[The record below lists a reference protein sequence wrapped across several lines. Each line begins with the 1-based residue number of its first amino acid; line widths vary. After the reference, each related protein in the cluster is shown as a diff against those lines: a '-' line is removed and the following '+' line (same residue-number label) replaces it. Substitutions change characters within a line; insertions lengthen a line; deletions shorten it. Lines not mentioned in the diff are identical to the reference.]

1 MTTDPYSQDGVLKNK
16 FGEKDPKKLEILE
29 KRSTIRGWI
38 KLQNE
43 LIATPNLKLDTALIK
58 KIHKNLFEDV
68 YDWAGQYRTVNIVK
82 GKTMF
87 ANALYVPAALED
99 LVTKLN
105 RDITSKSITSNNVS
119 EKLAYYYGEL
129 NMIHPFREGN
139 GRTQKIFIEKVADKL
154 GYTLQLEKIDSKKLL
169 EVTIES
175 VNGTGRPLKKAFEE
189 VIVTKHFK
197 SQSEQPHINSKSVT
211 SINVSKNNY
220 DLER

>member
-175 VNGTGRPLKKAFEE
+175 VNGTGRPLKKVFEE

-197 SQSEQPHINSKSVT
+197 SQSEQPHINSKSIT
-211 SINVSKNNY
+211 SVNVSKNNY

>member
-1 MTTDPYSQDGVLKNK
+1 MSADPYSQDGVLKNK
-16 FGEKDPKKLEILE
+16 FGEKDPRKLEILE

-43 LIATPNLKLDTALIK
+43 LIATPNLKLDASLIK
-58 KIHKNLFEDV
+58 KIHKNLFDDV
-68 YDWAGQYRTVNIVK
+68 YDWAGEYRTVNIVK

-87 ANALYVPAALED
+87 ANALYVPATLED

-105 RDITSKSITSNNVS
+105 RDITSKSITSNNVG

-139 GRTQKIFIEKVADKL
+139 GRTQRIFIEKVADKL
-154 GYTLQLEKIDSKKLL
+154 GYSLQLEKVDSKKLL

-175 VNGTGRPLKKAFEE
+175 VNGTGRPLKKVFEE

-197 SQSEQPHINSKSVT
+197 SQSEQPHINSKSIT
-211 SINVSKNNY
+211 STNVSKNNY

>member
-1 MTTDPYSQDGVLKNK
+1 MSTDPYSQDGVLKNK
-16 FGEKDPKKLEILE
+16 FGEKDPRKLEILE

-43 LIATPNLKLDTALIK
+43 LIATPNLKLDASLIK
-58 KIHKNLFEDV
+58 KIHKNLFDDV
-68 YDWAGQYRTVNIVK
+68 YDWAGEYRTVNIVK

-105 RDITSKSITSNNVS
+105 RDITSKSITSNNVG

-139 GRTQKIFIEKVADKL
+139 GRTQRIFIEKVADKL
-154 GYTLQLEKIDSKKLL
+154 GYSLQLEKVDSKKLL

-175 VNGTGRPLKKAFEE
+175 VNGTGKPLKKVFEE

-197 SQSEQPHINSKSVT
+197 SQSEQPHINSKSITSTNVT
-211 SINVSKNNY
+211 KNNY

>member
-1 MTTDPYSQDGVLKNK
+1 MSTDPYSQDGVLKNK

-29 KRSTIRGWI
+29 KMSTIRGWI

-43 LIATPNLKLDTALIK
+43 LIATPNLKLDAALIK

-105 RDITSKSITSNNVS
+105 RDITSKSITANNIS

-154 GYTLQLEKIDSKKLL
+154 GYSLQLEKVDSKKLL

-175 VNGTGRPLKKAFEE
+175 VNGTGRPLKKVFEE

-211 SINVSKNNY
+211 STNVSKNNY

>member
-1 MTTDPYSQDGVLKNK
+1 MSTDPYSQDGVLKNK

-43 LIATPNLKLDTALIK
+43 LIASPNLKLDAALIK

-68 YDWAGQYRTVNIVK
+68 YDWAGEYRTVNIVK

-105 RDITSKSITSNNVS
+105 RDITSKSITANNIS

-154 GYTLQLEKIDSKKLL
+154 GYSLQLEKIEPKKLL

-175 VNGTGRPLKKAFEE
+175 VNGTGRPLKKVFEE

-197 SQSEQPHINSKSVT
+197 SRSEQPHINSKSIT
-211 SINVSKNNY
+211 SVNVSKNNY

>member
-1 MTTDPYSQDGVLKNK
+1 MSTDPYSQDGVLKNK
-16 FGEKDPKKLEILE
+16 FGEKDPRKLEILE

-43 LIATPNLKLDTALIK
+43 LIATPNLKLDVSLIK

-68 YDWAGQYRTVNIVK
+68 YDWAGEYRTVNIVK

-105 RDITSKSITSNNVS
+105 RDITSKSITSNNIG

-139 GRTQKIFIEKVADKL
+139 GRTQRIFIEKVADKL
-154 GYTLQLEKIDSKKLL
+154 GYSLQLEKVDSKKLL

-175 VNGTGRPLKKAFEE
+175 VNGTGRPLKKVFEE

-197 SQSEQPHINSKSVT
+197 SQSEKPHINSKSITSTNVT
-211 SINVSKNNY
+211 KNNY

>member
-16 FGEKDPKKLEILE
+16 FNEKDPKKLEILE

-68 YDWAGQYRTVNIVK
+68 YDWAGEYRTVNIVK

-87 ANALYVPAALED
+87 TNALYVPAALED

-105 RDITSKSITSNNVS
+105 RDITSKSITANNIS

-154 GYTLQLEKIDSKKLL
+154 GYSLQLEKVDSKKLL
-169 EVTIES
+169 EATIES
-175 VNGTGRPLKKAFEE
+175 VNGTGRPLKKVFEE
-189 VIVTKHFK
+189 VTVIKHFK
-197 SQSEQPHINSKSVT
+197 GKSEQPHINSKSIT
-211 SINVSKNNY
+211 STNVSKNNY

>member
-1 MTTDPYSQDGVLKNK
+1 MSTDPYSQDGVLKNK

-68 YDWAGQYRTVNIVK
+68 YDWAGEYRTVNIVK

-175 VNGTGRPLKKAFEE
+175 VNGTGRPLKKVFEE

-211 SINVSKNNY
+211 STNVSKNNY

>member
-1 MTTDPYSQDGVLKNK
+1 MSTDPYSQDGVLKNK

-43 LIATPNLKLDTALIK
+43 LIASPNLKLDAALIK

-68 YDWAGQYRTVNIVK
+68 YDWAGEYRTVNIVK

-105 RDITSKSITSNNVS
+105 RDITSKSITANNIS

-154 GYTLQLEKIDSKKLL
+154 GYSLQLEKIEPKKLL

-175 VNGTGRPLKKAFEE
+175 VNGTGRPLKKVFEE

-197 SQSEQPHINSKSVT
+197 SQSEQPHINSKSIT
-211 SINVSKNNY
+211 SVNVSKNNY

>member
-1 MTTDPYSQDGVLKNK
+1 MSTDPYSQDGVLKNK

-43 LIATPNLKLDTALIK
+43 LIASPNLKLDAALIK

-68 YDWAGQYRTVNIVK
+68 YDWAGEYRTVNIVK

-105 RDITSKSITSNNVS
+105 RDIASKSITANNIS

-154 GYTLQLEKIDSKKLL
+154 GYSLQLEKVDSKKLL

-175 VNGTGRPLKKAFEE
+175 VNGTGRPLKKVFEE

-197 SQSEQPHINSKSVT
+197 DKSEQPHINSKSVT
-211 SINVSKNNY
+211 SKNVSKNNY

>member
-175 VNGTGRPLKKAFEE
+175 VNGTGRPLKKVFEE

-197 SQSEQPHINSKSVT
+197 SQSEQPHINSKSNT
-211 SINVSKNNY
+211 SVNVSKNNY

>member
-1 MTTDPYSQDGVLKNK
+1 MSTDPYSQDGVLKNK
-16 FGEKDPKKLEILE
+16 FGEKDPRKLEILE

-68 YDWAGQYRTVNIVK
+68 YNWAGEYRTVNIVK

-105 RDITSKSITSNNVS
+105 RDITSKSITSNNIS

-139 GRTQKIFIEKVADKL
+139 GRTQKIFIEKVADNL
-154 GYTLQLEKIDSKKLL
+154 GYSLQLEKVDSKKLL

-175 VNGTGRPLKKAFEE
+175 VNGTGRPLKKVFEE
-189 VIVTKHFK
+189 VLVIKHFK
-197 SQSEQPHINSKSVT
+197 DRSEHPHINSKSIT
-211 SINVSKNNY
+211 SKNITKNNY

>member
-1 MTTDPYSQDGVLKNK
+1 MSADPYSQDGVLKNK
-16 FGEKDPKKLEILE
+16 FGEKDPRKLEILE

-43 LIATPNLKLDTALIK
+43 LIATPNLKLDASLIK
-58 KIHKNLFEDV
+58 KIHKNLFDDV
-68 YDWAGQYRTVNIVK
+68 YDWAGEYRTVNIVK

-87 ANALYVPAALED
+87 ANALYVQAALED

-105 RDITSKSITSNNVS
+105 RDITSKSITSNNVG

-139 GRTQKIFIEKVADKL
+139 GRTQRIFIEKVADKL
-154 GYTLQLEKIDSKKLL
+154 GYSLQLEKVDSKKLL

-175 VNGTGRPLKKAFEE
+175 VNGTGRPLKKVFEE

-197 SQSEQPHINSKSVT
+197 SQSEQPHINSKSITSTNVT
-211 SINVSKNNY
+211 KNNY

>member
-1 MTTDPYSQDGVLKNK
+1 MSTDPYSQDGVLKNK

-43 LIATPNLKLDTALIK
+43 LIATPNLKLDAALIK

-105 RDITSKSITSNNVS
+105 RDITSKSITANNIS

-154 GYTLQLEKIDSKKLL
+154 GYSLQLEKVDSKKLL

-175 VNGTGRPLKKAFEE
+175 VNGTGRPLKKVFEE

-211 SINVSKNNY
+211 STNVSKNNY

>member
-1 MTTDPYSQDGVLKNK
+1 MSTDPYSQDGVLKNK

-29 KRSTIRGWI
+29 KKSTIRGWI

-43 LIATPNLKLDTALIK
+43 LIATPNLKLDATLIK

-175 VNGTGRPLKKAFEE
+175 VNGTGRPLKKVFEE

-197 SQSEQPHINSKSVT
+197 SQSEQPHINSKSIT
-211 SINVSKNNY
+211 SVNVSKNNY

>member
-87 ANALYVPAALED
+87 ANAMYVPAALED

>member
-1 MTTDPYSQDGVLKNK
+1 LSTDPYSQDGVLKNK

-43 LIATPNLKLDTALIK
+43 LIATPNLKLDAALIK
-58 KIHKNLFEDV
+58 KIHKNLFEDI

-105 RDITSKSITSNNVS
+105 RDITSKSITANNIS

-154 GYTLQLEKIDSKKLL
+154 GYSLQLEKVDSKKLL

-175 VNGTGRPLKKAFEE
+175 VNGTGRPLKKVFEE

-197 SQSEQPHINSKSVT
+197 SRTEQPHINSKSVT
-211 SINVSKNNY
+211 STNVSKNNY

>member
-1 MTTDPYSQDGVLKNK
+1 MSTDPYSQDGVLKNK
-16 FGEKDPKKLEILE
+16 FGEKDPRKLEILE

-43 LIATPNLKLDTALIK
+43 LIATPNLKLDASLIK
-58 KIHKNLFEDV
+58 KIHKNLFDDV
-68 YDWAGQYRTVNIVK
+68 YDWAGEYRTVNIVK

-105 RDITSKSITSNNVS
+105 RDITSKSITANNIGG
-119 EKLAYYYGEL
+119 KLAYYYGEL

-139 GRTQKIFIEKVADKL
+139 GRTQRIFIEKVADKL
-154 GYTLQLEKIDSKKLL
+154 GYSLQLEKIDSKKLL

-175 VNGTGRPLKKAFEE
+175 VNGTGRPLKKVFEE

-197 SQSEQPHINSKSVT
+197 GQSEQPHINSKSITSTNVT
-211 SINVSKNNY
+211 KNNY

>member
-1 MTTDPYSQDGVLKNK
+1 MSTDPYSQDGVLKNK
-16 FGEKDPKKLEILE
+16 FGETNPKKLEILE

-43 LIATPNLKLDTALIK
+43 LMATPNLKLDPALIK

-68 YDWAGQYRTVNIVK
+68 YDWAGEYRTVNIVK

-99 LVTKLN
+99 LVTRLN
-105 RDITSKSITSNNVS
+105 RDITSKSITTNNIS
-119 EKLAYYYGEL
+119 DKLAYYYSEL

-154 GYTLQLEKIDSKKLL
+154 GYSLQLEKVDSKKLL

-175 VNGTGRPLKKAFEE
+175 VNGTGRPLKKVFEE
-189 VIVTKHFK
+189 VIETKHFK
-197 SQSEQPHINSKSVT
+197 SQSDQSHINSKSIT
-211 SINVSKNNY
+211 STNVSKNNF

>member
-1 MTTDPYSQDGVLKNK
+1 LSTDPYSQDGVLKNK

-29 KRSTIRGWI
+29 KMSTIRGWI

-43 LIATPNLKLDTALIK
+43 LIATPNLKLDAALIK

-105 RDITSKSITSNNVS
+105 RDITSKSITANNIS

-154 GYTLQLEKIDSKKLL
+154 GYSLQLEKVDSKKLL

-175 VNGTGRPLKKAFEE
+175 VNGTGRPLKKVFEE

-211 SINVSKNNY
+211 STNVSKNNY

>member
-1 MTTDPYSQDGVLKNK
+1 LSTDPYSKDGVLKNK

-68 YDWAGQYRTVNIVK
+68 YDWAGEYRTVNIVK

-99 LVTKLN
+99 LVTRIN
-105 RDITSKSITSNNVS
+105 RDITSKSITANNIS
-119 EKLAYYYGEL
+119 DKLAYYYSEL

-154 GYTLQLEKIDSKKLL
+154 GYSLQLEKVDSKKLL

-175 VNGTGRPLKKAFEE
+175 VNGTGRPLKKVFEE

-197 SQSEQPHINSKSVT
+197 SQSEQPHINSKSITSTNVT
-211 SINVSKNNY
+211 KNNY

>member
-1 MTTDPYSQDGVLKNK
+1 MDQVT
-16 FGEKDPKKLEILE
+16 
-29 KRSTIRGWI
+29 KRIDSHTEFKAGCCF
-38 KLQNE
+38 N
-43 LIATPNLKLDTALIK
+43 K
-58 KIHKNLFEDV
+58 KIHKNLFEGV
-68 YDWAGQYRTVNIVK
+68 YDWAGEYRTVNIVK

-105 RDITSKSITSNNVS
+105 RDITSKSITANNIS

-139 GRTQKIFIEKVADKL
+139 GRTQRIFIEKVADKL
-154 GYTLQLEKIDSKKLL
+154 GYSLQLEKVDSKKLL

-175 VNGTGRPLKKAFEE
+175 VNGTGRPLKKVFEE
-189 VIVTKHFK
+189 VIETKYFK
-197 SQSEQPHINSKSVT
+197 GKSEQPHINSKSITSTNVT
-211 SINVSKNNY
+211 RNNY

>member
-1 MTTDPYSQDGVLKNK
+1 MSTDPYSQDGVLKNK

-43 LIATPNLKLDTALIK
+43 LIATPNLNLDAALIK
-58 KIHKNLFEDV
+58 KIHKSLFEDV
-68 YDWAGQYRTVNIVK
+68 YDWAGEYRTVNIVK

-105 RDITSKSITSNNVS
+105 RDITSKSITSNNIS

-139 GRTQKIFIEKVADKL
+139 GRTQKIFIEKVANEL

-175 VNGTGRPLKKAFEE
+175 VNGTGRPLKKVFEE

-197 SQSEQPHINSKSVT
+197 SQSEQPHINSKSIT
-211 SINVSKNNY
+211 STNISKNNY

>member
-1 MTTDPYSQDGVLKNK
+1 MSTDPYSQDGVLKNK
-16 FGEKDPKKLEILE
+16 FSETDPRKLEILE

-43 LIATPNLKLDTALIK
+43 LIATPNLKLDAALIK
-58 KIHKNLFEDV
+58 KIHKSLFEGV
-68 YDWAGQYRTVNIVK
+68 YDWAGEYRTVNIVK

-105 RDITSKSITSNNVS
+105 RDITSKSITGNNIS

-139 GRTQKIFIEKVADKL
+139 GRTQKIFIEKVADEL

-175 VNGTGRPLKKAFEE
+175 VNGTGRPLKKVFEE

-197 SQSEQPHINSKSVT
+197 SQSEQPHINSKSIT
-211 SINVSKNNY
+211 STNVSKNNY